1 MHDDDHTAKC
11 SDTLSQ
17 LLLVTTLMEED
28 MESGLADRGLTLTR
42 AQVLWFLGEATQM
55 TQRDL
60 AAQLKVTPRNVTTL
74 IDALE
79 QTGFAKRTA
88 HPTDRRAILV
98 VLTGKG
104 QQAFSTLKAE
114 TTEFAK
120 QLFGHLSVAEL
131 DAFSKILGQ
140 VSSKLTEIA
149 KADPNR

>member
-1 MHDDDHTAKC
+1 MHDDEHTVQC

-17 LLLVTTLMEED
+17 LFLVTTLMEED
-28 MESGLADRGLTLTR
+28 MESGLAERGLTLTR
-42 AQVLWFLGEATQM
+42 AQVLWFLGESVQM

-60 AAQLKVTPRNVTTL
+60 AAQLKVTPRNVTAL

-79 QTGFAKRTA
+79 ETGFAKRTA

-98 VLTGKG
+98 VLTQKG
-104 QQAFSTLKAE
+104 QEAFTSLKAE

-120 QLFGHLSVAEL
+120 QLLGHLSGPEL
-131 DAFSKILGQ
+131 AAFKKVLVQLST
-140 VSSKLTEIA
+140 KLTEIA